1 MTKGRERPGFVEA
14 EEAVAGM
21 LTVLDAARP
30 GGLNGLNGRWFHRH
44 GEEIPW

>member
-14 EEAVAGM
+14 EEAVVGM
-21 LTVLDAARP
+21 LAVLDAARP
-30 GGLNGLNGRWFHRH
+30 GGLNGRWFDRH